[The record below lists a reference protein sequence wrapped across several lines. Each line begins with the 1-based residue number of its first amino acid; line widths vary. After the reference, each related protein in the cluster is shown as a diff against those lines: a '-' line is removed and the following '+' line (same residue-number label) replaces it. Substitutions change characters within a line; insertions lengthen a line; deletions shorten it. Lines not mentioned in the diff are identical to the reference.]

1 MIVMNMYQK
10 VRKFKKREYS
20 IKRISRELKIDPKTV
35 KKYYGMSES
44 EYVLYRNKLEKKER
58 VFDIYRDDILSIYP
72 VNNGKIYGSSLF
84 DVLEEKYDTLLYH
97 IKDSTNDK
105 VSIIQL
111 VV

>member
-1 MIVMNMYQK
+1 MN
-10 VRKFKKREYS
+10 
-20 IKRISRELKIDPKTV
+20 
-35 KKYYGMSES
+35 ES